1 VKVGIDPNLCLLN
14 QYSMCMVEHL
24 YIYIASMPSLPARL
38 RQKFG
43 SGFTMHPVARPT
55 YDSIPSCRYYDYRY
69 MYIWRDLGLSTD
81 SRELRSFARREELH
95 VHRSHPSYWLSSS
108 SHSLGHL
115 SKQQRNGNMLGLVNH
130 VATVI
135 PADKPVV
142 HNLLNT

>member
-1 VKVGIDPNLCLLN
+1 MYNPEGCSVKVGIDPNLCLLN

-55 YDSIPSCRYYDYRY
+55 YYR
-69 MYIWRDLGLSTD
+69 YIWRNLGLSTD